1 MDTHGPEINKSQHA
15 KLLSHIYIYTH
26 TKPNNTPLYVHHNS
40 NHRPT
45 IIRNIPLA
53 INRRLNGISSTR
65 EAFERA
71 TPEYQRALNKSR
83 YTQQLQYQTGQI
95 ADDQPR
101 TKPPARHRK
110 ITWYNPPYSQNVAT
124 NVGRKFL
131 NIAKESFKEGHPL
144 NYSCMPKLASKF
156 TSHNKSALEKTIQ
169 STEKLCNCRTQ
180 SKCPLNGKCLTT
192 NVVYQATVESD
203 RNTDTYIGL
212 TADTFK
218 TRYNNHTASFRTETK
233 RNATELS
240 KHIWALQDR
249 KLTYKLTW
257 KIVAHATPYSNT
269 TKRCNL
275 CLTKKYFI
283 LCKPQTCTLNRRNE
297 LASACRHTRKFLLKH
312 V

>member
-1 MDTHGPEINKSQHA
+1 MTNLEP
-15 KLLSHIYIYTH
+15 SHQ
-26 TKPNNTPLYVHHNS
+26 
-40 NHRPT
+40 
-45 IIRNIPLA
+45 
-53 INRRLNGISSTR
+53 
-65 EAFERA
+65 RA
-71 TPEYQRALNKSR
+71 TERSHGTA
-83 YTQQLQYQTGQI
+83 
-95 ADDQPR
+95 PR
-101 TKPPARHRK
+101 TAKMLQQMLGENSK
-110 ITWYNPPYSQNVAT
+110 I
-124 NVGRKFL
+124 F
-131 NIAKESFKEGHPL
+131 KESFKEGHPL
-144 NYSCMPKLASKF
+144 NYSCMPNLASKF
-156 TSHNKSALEKTIQ
+156 TSHNKSALEKTTQ

-192 NVVYQATVESD
+192 NVLYQATVESD
-203 RNTDTYIGL
+203 RNTDTYVGL

-269 TKRCNL
+269 NKRCNL
-275 CLTKKYFI
+275 CLTEKYFI